1 MQQIVP
7 HRRALVAL
15 SIFVVGLAGWP
26 VPTGAQISTV
36 TITSVVSDAT
46 GTATGT
52 LAAGITTVLGGTGDL
67 GGTPGALGASALTGQ
82 VPGLLTGEV
91 LHATTIGY
99 PDRVD
104 SEASIADVALEIA
117 GTTIE
122 VDFVM
127 A

>member
-1 MQQIVP
+1 MHHIVP
-7 HRRALVAL
+7 HRWALIAL
-15 SIFVVGLAGWP
+15 SMLVVGLAGWP
-26 VPTGAQISTV
+26 APTGAQISPG
-36 TITSVVSDAT
+36 TITSAVADAT

-104 SEASIADVALEIA
+104 SEASIEDVALEIA
-117 GTTIE
+117 GATI
-122 VDFVM
+122 
-127 A
+127 